1 MESKDI
7 TVTLAPGHEV
17 TLTTDAPDI
26 KGLVDEIVKVKDIF
40 DPDELKIDC
49 EHEEFD
55 KKSFKEIVLLATKD
69 FGYVNILVEFVKSV
83 VGDTTYQI
91 C

>member
-7 TVTLAPGHEV
+7 TVTLAPGHAV

-55 KKSFKEIVLLATKD
+55 KK
-69 FGYVNILVEFVKSV
+69 
-83 VGDTTYQI
+83 
-91 C
+91 

>member
-26 KGLVDEIVKVKDIF
+26 KARRRN
-40 DPDELKIDC
+40 C
-49 EHEEFD
+49 E
-55 KKSFKEIVLLATKD
+55 
-69 FGYVNILVEFVKSV
+69 G
-83 VGDTTYQI
+83 
-91 C
+91 

>member
-26 KGLVDEIVKVKDIF
+26 KGLVDEIVKVKDI
-40 DPDELKIDC
+40 LTQMNSKLTAST
-49 EHEEFD
+49 
-55 KKSFKEIVLLATKD
+55 KSLTRKALRKSFFWRQKI
-69 FGYVNILVEFVKSV
+69 S
-83 VGDTTYQI
+83 
-91 C
+91 

>member
-7 TVTLAPGHEV
+7 TVTLAPGHAV

-49 EHEEFD
+49 EHEEKIRGNRSPGD
-55 KKSFKEIVLLATKD
+55 KRFLRSSA
-69 FGYVNILVEFVKSV
+69 S
-83 VGDTTYQI
+83 
-91 C
+91 